1 MDARQPKQPRKAKL
15 SADELSIL
23 CEQIALIVGSNRLR
37 LQDGVEAL
45 RDTYGGSRLAE
56 RFEALNATVA
66 STGSL
71 YEGLTAA
78 GVFPRYMR
86 EMARIGEQTGELQA
100 VMEGLSLYY
109 RREAKIRRAMVNAV
123 AYPLILIAMMA
134 TLIVILIGAVLP
146 VFDGVFRSM
155 GIDATANPWLAV
167 GVGIGR
173 VVLVAVAVLIVLALA
188 ALLAIRLDGS
198 GRMRD
203 RVMRLFAP
211 LRRADE
217 KVNAGRFASMMAMML
232 QSGHNMDESLR
243 LVAGVLSNPRMAAA
257 VEACRASI
265 EGGTPF
271 AQAVEE
277 MGIFEPLHN
286 RMIAVGS
293 QAGQTDAVMRR
304 LAEIYEDEADDAIT
318 RTVSLIEPTLVALMS
333 VIIGAILLAVML
345 PLLSLMGGMA

>member
-1 MDARQPKQPRKAKL
+1 MEARQAKQPRKAKL

-45 RDTYGGSRLAE
+45 RDNYSGSRLAP
-56 RFEALNATVA
+56 RFEALNAAVA
-66 STGSL
+66 ATGSL

-78 GVFPRYMR
+78 GVFPRYMS
-86 EMARIGEQTGELQA
+86 EMTRIGEQTGELQA
-100 VMEGLSLYY
+100 VMEGLSAYY
-109 RREAKIRRAMVNAV
+109 RREAKIRRAMVNAI
-123 AYPLILIAMMA
+123 AYPLILVVMMA
-134 TLIVILIGAVLP
+134 TLIVVLIGAVLP

-155 GIDATANPWLAV
+155 GIDATANPWLAA
-167 GVGIGR
+167 GVGTGR
-173 VVLVAVAVLIVLALA
+173 VVLIAVAALIVLALA
-188 ALLAIRLDGS
+188 ALLAIRLDAS
-198 GRMRD
+198 GRVRD
-203 RVMRLFAP
+203 AVMRLFAP
-211 LRRADE
+211 MRRADE
-217 KVNAGRFASMMAMML
+217 KINASRFASMMAMML
-232 QSGHNMDESLR
+232 QSGHNMDESLL
-243 LVAGVLSNPRMAAA
+243 LVSGVISNPRMAAA

-265 EGGTPF
+265 ESGTPF

-277 MGIFEPLHN
+277 MGVFEPLHN
-286 RMIAVGS
+286 RMISVGS

-318 RTVSLIEPTLVALMS
+318 RTVAVIEPTLVALMS